1 MRLSVSKMECSGK
14 VKSTI
19 AVAGGLVQLGK
30 GRRFC
35 LSPKEPKPQSFY
47 GPKLNLRLFSRSH
60 YHSIFNFIIML
71 HINNQMPEIGK
82 IFGEIGRSHE
92 GNCSCDMIY
101 IVCQPFRRIKKIAV

>member
-19 AVAGGLVQLGK
+19 AVAEQRS
-30 GRRFC
+30 RRFC
-35 LSPKEPKPQSFY
+35 RSPKEPKPQSFY